1 MGAHMARGTPAIVV
15 IDVVALFVVAPIL
28 FSPALG
34 ADKAVPDL
42 AGNWARATFAI
53 EPPASGPGPLRNLA
67 RRGDEKADADPTAV
81 SYMNRMLKPEAAEL
95 VKKRFEATRAGK
107 PPPTP
112 SSSCWPMVAPYI
124 YRVQEMQLL
133 QSKDEVL
140 ILYMQDHEVRRV
152 RLDGTHPARVTQSWH
167 GESVGHYEGDTLVV
181 DTVSVKVGPVSIIDP
196 AGSPY
201 SEALHVVERYRL
213 IDHEA
218 AKAAAERN
226 IRANGAPGTQQ
237 AAAIDPNDTGKG
249 LQVQFTAED
258 KNVFNMPWSGIATYG
273 RADGIW
279 VENVCAEN
287 PYEYYNG
294 RDTGLPRADKPD
306 F

>member
-1 MGAHMARGTPAIVV
+1 MARSIPAMIVIELAALFTVGSAMGASNTVP
-15 IDVVALFVVAPIL
+15 
-28 FSPALG
+28 
-34 ADKAVPDL
+34 VPDL
-42 AGNWARATFAI
+42 AGSWARATFAL
-53 EPPASGPGPLRNLA
+53 EQPASGPGPLLNPA
-67 RRGDEKADADPTAV
+67 RRSNSNADPDPV
-81 SYMNRMLKPEAAEL
+81 VVKQMNVMLKPFAVEL

-133 QSKDEVL
+133 QAKDEVL

-152 RLDGTHPARVTQSWH
+152 RMNGTHPAIVTKSWH
-167 GESVGHYEGDTLVV
+167 GDSVGHYEGDTLVV
-181 DTVSVKVGPVSIIDP
+181 DTIGVKVGPVSIIDQ

-213 IDHEA
+213 IDHAA
-218 AKAAAERN
+218 AKEAQERN
-226 IRANGAPGTQQ
+226 VRLNGAPGTQQ
-237 AAAIDPNDTGKG
+237 AAGIDPNDTGKG
-249 LQVQFTAED
+249 LQVQFTVED
-258 KNVFNMPWSGIATYG
+258 TNVFNMPWSGMATYG
-273 RADGIW
+273 RADDIW

-287 PYEYYNG
+287 THEYYNA
-294 RDTGLPRADKPD
+294 RDTAIPQADRPD